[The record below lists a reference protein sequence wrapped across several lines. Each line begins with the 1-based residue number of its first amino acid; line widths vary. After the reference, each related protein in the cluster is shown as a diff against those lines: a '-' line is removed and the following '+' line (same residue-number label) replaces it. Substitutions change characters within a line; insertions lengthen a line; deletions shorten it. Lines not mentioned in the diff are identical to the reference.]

1 MRTEFVF
8 ITKRSLLYVKVF
20 TCGEHKECYRWKQ
33 RKPQPSVEGYP
44 SASKQLP
51 CTLWVHYSLPFSSKV
66 PVKVGFTKFHQ
77 KLEVLIQAP
86 QLGYSSAKLHLGFT
100 NSSICAERTSGENK
114 KQWNFTLE
122 IWRRR
127 ENKRNPHSRVN
138 VPISLEHGMSTI
150 NQPKEFGTLSCDAG
164 YYQNTVT
171 S

>member
-77 KLEVLIQAP
+77 KFWWKFWSKHHSLAIQVL
-86 QLGYSSAKLHLGFT
+86 
-100 NSSICAERTSGENK
+100 NSILVLQILLSVQKELQEKTKNSEILRWKYGGGEK
-114 KQWNFTLE
+114 IRGT
-122 IWRRR
+122 
-127 ENKRNPHSRVN
+127 
-138 VPISLEHGMSTI
+138 PIPEWMYRFL
-150 NQPKEFGTLSCDAG
+150 
-164 YYQNTVT
+164 
-171 S
+171 